1 VKSKDGA
8 NRKKRKL
15 YEKPTVTKL
24 NPEEAKAK
32 LQHLADQG
40 HEQAKEML
48 RLMDSGEHRGPGHRK
63 KSA

>member
-8 NRKKRKL
+8 NRKKRKR

-32 LQHLADQG
+32 LQCLADQG
-40 HEQAKEML
+40 DEQAKEML
-48 RLMDSGEHRGPGHRK
+48 RSVESREERGPDQK